1 MSTKYIQYQYIYC
14 LGTNLYLL
22 VASSYCVMIGI
33 NFSWYCLVL
42 MIYDCWMAIWLDL
55 EGLET
60 YLRVPKSTLYH
71 LVQRGSLPG
80 HKIGRTW
87 RFDQDEVDAWIK
99 AGSSKPERATLGVR
113 QYDEP
118 AKPKTSS

>member
-1 MSTKYIQYQYIYC
+1 MR
-14 LGTNLYLL
+14 
-22 VASSYCVMIGI
+22 
-33 NFSWYCLVL
+33 

-55 EGLET
+55 EGLEK
-60 YLRVPKSTLYH
+60 YLKVPKSTLYR
-71 LVQRGSLPG
+71 LAQRGSLPG

-99 AGSSKPERATLGVR
+99 AGSSKPERATLGVPH
-113 QYDEP
+113 YDEP